1 MLNGMQ
7 MLDGV
12 DERLRRSESE
22 AAAAQAELDGLIARR
37 DQARAAEVAAL
48 RSLARIRLGEL
59 RSGSAELERLDGAD
73 ARAQGLLEEQRK
85 AIAAADEQLAAQL
98 SVLALAKIE
107 REKHAEALRSVEAR
121 AEQALSAAHDAVLAD
136 PEWQRLREAAEAA
149 HRMAEHADHK
159 AQFAMQDSNVK
170 GQPYLADPLFSY
182 LWNRHF
188 GTPQYQAGFLARLI
202 DTWVARVARF
212 EPARRDYAMLTD
224 LPRQL
229 AAHAARMHAASDAAE
244 GEVANQARHVA
255 GLPAADEVAALRLA
269 VDEAD
274 AKLEAAR
281 AAAEDVQSR
290 RATLAAGDDGVT
302 REAVSAL
309 EAALGQASLQSLRT
323 AAARTPTLEDD
334 AIVTTL
340 EEANEVRAEADRL
353 IVERR
358 TEVEAAR
365 RRVQELRQIRQEM
378 AQQGYGQG
386 RWNFSDGAMLG
397 LLLGQ
402 LGRGALSRGSFWD
415 RLNQQRLPDPWN
427 GGSWT
432 GGQETTGQTRSAWMQ
447 PPLHNPWGQPGM
459 NAPSGGFGGGGFRTG
474 GKMGGGGF
482 RTGGSI

>member
-1 MLNGMQ
+1 

-22 AAAAQAELDGLIARR
+22 AAAAQAELDGLIAQR
-37 DQARAAEVAAL
+37 DQARAAEVASL
-48 RSLARIRLGEL
+48 RALARIHLGKL

-73 ARAQGLLEEQRK
+73 ARAQELLEEQRK
-85 AIAAADEQLAAQL
+85 AIAVADDQVAAQL

-149 HRMAEHADHK
+149 RRMAEHADHK
-159 AQFAMQDSNVK
+159 AQFAGQDNTVK
-170 GQPYLADPLFSY
+170 GQPYVADPLFSY

-188 GTPQYQAGFLARLI
+188 GTAQYRAGFLVRLI
-202 DTWVARVARF
+202 DAWVARLARF

-229 AAHAARMHAASDAAE
+229 AAHAARMHAASETAE
-244 GEVANQARHVA
+244 AEVANQARHVA
-255 GLPAADEVAALRLA
+255 GLPAADEVASLRHAL
-269 VDEAD
+269 DEAD
-274 AKLEAAR
+274 AKLETAR
-281 AAAEDVQSR
+281 TAAEEVQSR
-290 RATLAAGDDGVT
+290 RAALAAGDDGVT

-309 EAALGQASLQSLRT
+309 ESALGQASLQSLRA

-340 EEANEVRAEADRL
+340 EQASAVRAEADRL
-353 IVERR
+353 IAKRR
-358 TEVEAAR
+358 TEVQAAR
-365 RRVQELRQIRQEM
+365 RRVQELRQIRLEM
-378 AQQGYGQG
+378 SERGYGQG
-386 RWNFSDGAMLG
+386 RWNFGDGAMLG

-402 LGRGALSRGSFWD
+402 LGRGTLSRGSFWD

-427 GGSWT
+427 GGAGT
-432 GGQETTGQTRSAWMQ
+432 AGQQSTGQARSAWMQ
-447 PPLHNPWGQPGM
+447 PPLDNPWGQPGM
-459 NAPSGGFGGGGFRTG
+459 IERSGGFGGGGFRAG

>member
-48 RSLARIRLGEL
+48 RTLARVRFGEL

-73 ARAQGLLEEQRK
+73 ARAQALLEEQRK
-85 AIAAADEQLAAQL
+85 AIAAADEQMTAQL
-98 SVLALAKIE
+98 SVLGVAKVE
-107 REKHAEALRSVEAR
+107 REKHADALRAVEAK

-136 PEWQRLREAAEAA
+136 PEWQRLREAAEATR
-149 HRMAEHADHK
+149 RMAEHADHK
-159 AQFAMQDSNVK
+159 AQFAMQDSTVK

-182 LWNRHF
+182 LWKRHF
-188 GTPQYQAGFLARLI
+188 GTPQYRAGFVVRLI
-202 DTWVARVARF
+202 DGWVAHVTRF

-229 AAHAARMHAASDAAE
+229 AAHAARMHEAADAAE
-244 GEVANQARHVA
+244 AEVANQARHVA
-255 GLPAADEVAALRLA
+255 GLPPANEVAALRHALE
-269 VDEAD
+269 EAD
-274 AKLEAAR
+274 TKLETAR
-281 AAAEDVQSR
+281 TAAEAVQNQ

-309 EAALGQASLQSLRT
+309 EAALGQTSLQSLRT

-340 EEANEVRAEADRL
+340 EQASAIRVEADRL
-353 IVERR
+353 IAERR
-358 TEVEAAR
+358 TEVHAAR
-365 RRVQELRQIRQEM
+365 QRVQDLRQVRQEM

-432 GGQETTGQTRSAWMQ
+432 GGQQATGQRRSAWTQ
-447 PPLHNPWGQPGM
+447 PPLSNPWGQPGM
-459 NAPSGGFGGGGFRTG
+459 TGRSGGFGGGGFRTG
-474 GKMGGGGF
+474 GTMGGGGF